1 MFYLRLLL
9 VPVNGNKMNN
19 PKETSQIVQNYLQYL
34 ELECGL
40 SANSLAAYNRDIVEF
55 IRLFKIKTDF
65 EISTKTINEYLAKL
79 QNLNRKPGTIARKIS
94 SLRNFYKY
102 LAENNVVKTNRFEYA
117 RVPKIMRY
125 HPDYLSID
133 EVTSILNQPKPEDR
147 NGIRDK
153 AILELIYG
161 TGIRISELLN
171 LKISSIYDEI
181 GFIKIIGKGNRE
193 RLVPYGNYASKAVER
208 YLVEEREKIRPEKD
222 GDILF
227 LSNRKKKFSRV
238 GLWKL
243 IKKYAKK
250 AVIDKEV
257 TPHTFRHSFATHL
270 IEGGADLRAVQELLG
285 HVSIS
290 TTQIYT
296 QVDREYLLSVHREFH
311 PREKAQNEGE
321 K

>member
-1 MFYLRLLL
+1 M
-9 VPVNGNKMNN
+9 KN
-19 PKETSQIVQNYLQYL
+19 PDTKIQAVLNYLQYL

-40 SANSLAAYNRDIVEF
+40 SVNSLDAYKRDIVEF
-55 IRLFKIKTDF
+55 IKFFKIKSDYN
-65 EISTKTINEYLAKL
+65 ISSKTINEYLTKL
-79 QNLNRKPGTIARKIS
+79 HNLNRKPGTIARKIS
-94 SLRNFYKY
+94 SLRNYYKY
-102 LAENNVVKTNRFEYA
+102 LFENSLVKNNPFEYA

-133 EVTSILNQPKPEDR
+133 EVTSILNQPKPQDR
-147 NGIRDK
+147 NGIRDS

-161 TGIRISELLN
+161 TGIRISELIN

-181 GFIKIIGKGNRE
+181 GFIKIVGKGNRE
-193 RLVPYGNYASKAVER
+193 RLVPYGSYASKAVEQ
-208 YLVEEREKIRPEKD
+208 YLVTEREKIRPEKD

-243 IKKYAKK
+243 IKKYARK

-270 IEGGADLRAVQELLG
+270 IEGGADLRTVQELLG

-311 PREKAQNEGE
+311 PREQAQSGGDR
-321 K
+321 

>member
-1 MFYLRLLL
+1 
-9 VPVNGNKMNN
+9 MNDD
-19 PKETSQIVQNYLQYL
+19 TSKNQPVQNYLQYL

-40 SANSLAAYNRDIVEF
+40 SANSLAAYKRDIVEF
-55 IRLFKIKTDF
+55 IRLFKIQSDY
-65 EISTKTINEYLAKL
+65 EISSRIINEYLTKL
-79 QNLNRKPGTIARKIS
+79 HNLNRKPGTIARKIS

-102 LAENNVVKTNRFEYA
+102 LSENNLVKNNRFENA

-133 EVTSILNQPKPEDR
+133 EVTSILNQPKPEER
-147 NGIRDK
+147 NGIRDQ

-161 TGIRISELLN
+161 TGMRISELLN

-181 GFIKIIGKGNRE
+181 GFIKIVGKGNRE
-193 RLVPYGNYASKAVER
+193 RLVPYGSYASKAVER
-208 YLVEEREKIRPEKD
+208 YLVEEREKMRPEKD

-227 LSNRKKKFSRV
+227 LSNRNKKFSRV

-243 IKKYAKK
+243 IKKYARK
-250 AVIDKEV
+250 AVISKEV

-270 IEGGADLRAVQELLG
+270 IEGGADLRTVQEMLG

-296 QVDREYLLSVHREFH
+296 QIDREYLLSVHREFH
-311 PREKAQNEGE
+311 PRERTNNKVGN
-321 K
+321 